1 MAALAGLQPVV
12 PTARARALRPQQRG
26 RRVGV
31 PGAKSTRARHTADD
45 DDALSPG
52 GLSDAD
58 DGGEPARPWVQ
69 RAHGDEYLQ
78 RRVAQYL
85 AAEAARP
92 ARAAEM
98 LHAGEMR
105 GEWRSG
111 MAELLRVHLEERV
124 VQAQAARV
132 CECCMGQGT
141 QMVTGSRPVQV
152 FFFNTLVNINLPQL
166 QCSNTAACAL
176 MTATDVH
183 ATEIDCVAS
192 SPQFPNIMYDQ
203 SLIEQFEGLHMLG
216 VSADGARCT
225 SLRAAQP

>member
-1 MAALAGLQPVV
+1 
-12 PTARARALRPQQRG
+12 
-26 RRVGV
+26 
-31 PGAKSTRARHTADD
+31 
-45 DDALSPG
+45 
-52 GLSDAD
+52 
-58 DGGEPARPWVQ
+58 
-69 RAHGDEYLQ
+69 
-78 RRVAQYL
+78 
-85 AAEAARP
+85 
-92 ARAAEM
+92 M

-105 GEWRSG
+105 GAWRSG